1 MKKSLFLLASV
12 ALFAICLTSCE
23 GTSGPSTTSVDGML
37 PGKFS
42 VSESTK
48 VHFSQGNLQ
57 FVEGTWKFAEHQWNC
72 FEDVQGGDHLDLFCW
87 GTGNHPNNVSGASSD
102 YATYTE
108 WGDNPITNGGNKA
121 KMWRTLTGSEWM
133 YLFCNRPNAEKLF
146 GLGSING
153 INGVIILPDNW
164 SLPSG
169 VSFNACTSKDMWWN
183 GFWGYQGRGDDHYA
197 DNTYTKEQWLV
208 MEKAGAVFLPAAGQ
222 RNEYGILY
230 FGEIG
235 TYWSATPDNSSG
247 KSCGLHFTSDNINPQ
262 WWDSWRY
269 GRSVRLVR

>member
-57 FVEGTWKFAEHQWNC
+57 FVEGTWKFAEHQWDYFGENQS
-72 FEDVQGGDHLDLFCW
+72 DNHRDLFRW
-87 GTGNHPNNVSGASSD
+87 GTGNYPNNVSGASSE
-102 YATYTE
+102 YTE
-108 WGDNPITNGGNKA
+108 WGNNPITNGGNKA
-121 KMWRTLTGSEWM
+121 KMWRTLTGSEWV

-146 GLGSING
+146 GLGSVSSIDG
-153 INGVIILPDNW
+153 LIILPDNW

-169 VSFNACTSKDMWWN
+169 VSFNTCTSKGMWWQ
-183 GFWGYQGRGDDHYA
+183 GITGYDGGTDHFA

-208 MEKAGAVFLPAAGQ
+208 MEKAGAVFLPVTGELNS
-222 RNEYGILY
+222 RGVWYG
-230 FGEIG
+230 GEHG
-235 TYWSATPDNSSG
+235 TYWSATLSNTGNASGLHFSSG
-247 KSCGLHFTSDNINPQ
+247 KINPQ
-262 WWDSWRY
+262 WWDLWSY